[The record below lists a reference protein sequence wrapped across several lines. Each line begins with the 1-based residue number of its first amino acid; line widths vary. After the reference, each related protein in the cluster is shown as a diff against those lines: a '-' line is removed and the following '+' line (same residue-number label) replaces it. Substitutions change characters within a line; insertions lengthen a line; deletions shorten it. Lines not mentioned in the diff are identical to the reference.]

1 MPERDERIDRLEK
14 EFSSFHSDLKYIG
27 RSVDKMATAMESLA
41 SMQSDFRVMDERA
54 ETRHSAQKV
63 ANDLLHSR
71 IDHCSERAKGIE
83 LDAYK
88 GSVAHK
94 ILLGIGKTLGA
105 LAITTVFG
113 LIIWALKAQG

>member
-54 ETRHSAQKV
+54 ETRHSAQSITN
-63 ANDLLHSR
+63 ALLDTR
-71 IDHCSERAKGIE
+71 IDHCNERIKGIE

-94 ILLGIGKTLGA
+94 VLQGIAKTLGA
-105 LAITTVFG
+105 LAMTTVFG

>member
-41 SMQSDFRVMDERA
+41 SMQSDFRLMDERA
-54 ETRHSAQKV
+54 ETRYLAQKV
-63 ANDLLHSR
+63 ANDLLHTR
-71 IDHCSERAKGIE
+71 IDHCNERAKDIE

-94 ILLGIGKTLGA
+94 VLLGIGKTLSA